1 MLFAGDHVLP
11 HITPSIGFEPA
22 ARPGALT
29 RFLTSL
35 AALRAEPDR
44 LLLPAHGPV
53 APSVHARIDELV
65 AHHDKRLDEIAAA
78 VVAGGSTAARGRR
91 RHPLDAPRVPPR
103 RHGDVQPHARGAGD
117 RRAPRGPRRAG
128 TGAPGTPTR
137 TTGVNHH
144 AVGLTVA
151 SRTRPERRLAARCRV
166 RRYGGWSSR
175 HNDAGPSELEKACV
189 TRTSSSAADAS
200 PVTADAPWTPPI
212 PSRPSSPTSS
222 MLYGKLDDRRAE
234 TAGLLARVLR
244 DETTGTPQAVS
255 ERDAAAQ
262 MYSEQL
268 ATLSAVENGLC
279 FGRLDLDPDRPP
291 PPPADGVGDPDV
303 EGLDQDVLYVGRL
316 GLLDEDHDYEPLL
329 IDWRAPAARPY
340 YTATAASPDGV
351 RRRRHIRSRSR
362 RVTAVDD
369 EILDLEEAAR
379 VGATTQRTGL
389 TGEAVLLAALSA
401 GRTGRMG
408 DIVATIQGEQDRVI
422 RSSANGVVVVEG
434 GPGTGKTAVALH
446 RAAYLLYTHRRQLAR
461 RGVLV
466 VGPNPTFLRYI
477 EQVLPSLGETSVLLS
492 TVGELYPGLAAR
504 RAEPARAAALKGHAD
519 MTKVLSTA
527 VRDRQELP
535 RRPIQLVVDGE
546 PVVLD
551 RDLVAQARTRARRTR
566 RPHNDAK
573 RTFIRE
579 VTDQLARR
587 EVDRVGRDLDGRSN
601 LLDRGDLADVRAG
614 LRADPDLRA
623 ALDGLWPTLSPPQL
637 LADLWTSPQRLRAAT
652 RGWRDA
658 DRDLLARDAPPAD
671 PFDGAW
677 WSPADAVLLDE
688 VAELLGEDD
697 TAAREAEERKRE
709 ADEAYAAGVLE
720 ILAMEE
726 DWDPELLRPTDVVDA
741 SVLADRTREA
751 TYASAAERAADDR
764 TWTFGHVIVDEA
776 QELSPMAW
784 RVLMRRCP
792 SRSMT
797 LVGDVAQTGAR
808 AGASSWGEVLS
819 PYVKSRW
826 RREVLTVNYRT
837 PAEIMAVAADV
848 LAAIDPSAKPPE
860 SVRESGVA
868 PRAVATD
875 EAGLVDATVAQAR
888 KAREAVVDAE
898 GAGRVAVLAPA
909 GRVDALAAALGVDA
923 GPTGAGATAD
933 PAVDLA
939 AEVVV
944 SEVADAKGLE
954 FDAVVL
960 VDPAGVTDDSPRGL
974 NDLYVALTRATRSLV
989 VVHPG
994 PLPTV
999 LDRLEWE

>member
-1 MLFAGDHVLP
+1 M
-11 HITPSIGFEPA
+11 
-22 ARPGALT
+22 
-29 RFLTSL
+29 
-35 AALRAEPDR
+35 
-44 LLLPAHGPV
+44 
-53 APSVHARIDELV
+53 
-65 AHHDKRLDEIAAA
+65 
-78 VVAGGSTAARGRR
+78 
-91 RHPLDAPRVPPR
+91 
-103 RHGDVQPHARGAGD
+103 
-117 RRAPRGPRRAG
+117 
-128 TGAPGTPTR
+128 
-137 TTGVNHH
+137 
-144 AVGLTVA
+144 
-151 SRTRPERRLAARCRV
+151 
-166 RRYGGWSSR
+166 
-175 HNDAGPSELEKACV
+175 
-189 TRTSSSAADAS
+189 TRTSPSAATERGAHAPDDD
-200 PVTADAPWTPPI
+200 PVAGDPVVAEQPYV
-212 PSRPSSPTSS
+212 S
-222 MLYGKLDDRRAE
+222 MLYGKLDERRAE
-234 TAGLLARVLR
+234 TAALLARVLR

-268 ATLSAVENGLC
+268 ATLSAVEQGLC

-291 PPPADGVGDPDV
+291 PPPVDGDPEPI

-316 GLLDEDHDYEPLL
+316 GLLDDQHDYEPLL
-329 IDWRAPAARPY
+329 VDWRAPAARPY

-369 EILDLEEAAR
+369 EILDLAEAAR
-379 VGATTQRTGL
+379 VGATATARTGL

-492 TVGELYPGLAAR
+492 TVGELYPGLSAHR
-504 RAEPARAAALKGHAD
+504 PEPAPAAALKGRAD
-519 MTKVLSTA
+519 MSKMLASA

-535 RRPIQLVVDGE
+535 RRPIRLTVDGE
-546 PVVLD
+546 PVVVD
-551 RDLVAQARTRARRTR
+551 RDVVAQARTRARRTR

-573 RTFIRE
+573 RTFVRE
-579 VTDQLARR
+579 VVDQLARR
-587 EVDRVGRDLDGRSN
+587 EVDRVGRDLDGNGN

-623 ALDGLWPTLSPPQL
+623 VLDGLWPTLTPPQL
-637 LADLWTSPQRLRAAT
+637 LADLWTTPQRLRAAT
-652 RGWRDA
+652 RGWSDA

-671 PFDGAW
+671 PLDGAW

-808 AGASSWGEVLS
+808 GGASSWAEVLS
-819 PYVKSRW
+819 PYVAARW

-848 LAAIDPSAKPPE
+848 LAAIDPTATPPE

-868 PRAVATD
+868 PVAVAAD
-875 EAGLVDATVAQAR
+875 EDGLVATAAEQAR
-888 KAREAVVDAE
+888 AARAAVVDAE
-898 GAGRVAVLAPA
+898 GAGRVAVLAPGA
-909 GRVDALAAALGVDA
+909 RVDGLAAALGVAA
-923 GPTGAGATAD
+923 GPAGATAGPTTD
-933 PAVDLA
+933 PTVDLE
-939 AEVVV
+939 AEIVV

-960 VDPAGVTDDSPRGL
+960 VDPAGVVDASPRGL

-989 VVHPG
+989 VVHPEA
-994 PLPTV
+994 LPTV
-999 LDRLEWE
+999 LRRLG

>member
-1 MLFAGDHVLP
+1 
-11 HITPSIGFEPA
+11 
-22 ARPGALT
+22 
-29 RFLTSL
+29 
-35 AALRAEPDR
+35 
-44 LLLPAHGPV
+44 
-53 APSVHARIDELV
+53 
-65 AHHDKRLDEIAAA
+65 
-78 VVAGGSTAARGRR
+78 
-91 RHPLDAPRVPPR
+91 
-103 RHGDVQPHARGAGD
+103 
-117 RRAPRGPRRAG
+117 
-128 TGAPGTPTR
+128 
-137 TTGVNHH
+137 
-144 AVGLTVA
+144 
-151 SRTRPERRLAARCRV
+151 
-166 RRYGGWSSR
+166 
-175 HNDAGPSELEKACV
+175 
-189 TRTSSSAADAS
+189 
-200 PVTADAPWTPPI
+200 
-212 PSRPSSPTSS
+212 
-222 MLYGKLDDRRAE
+222 MLYGKLDERRAE
-234 TAGLLARVLR
+234 TAALLARVLR

-268 ATLSAVENGLC
+268 ATLSAVEQGLC

-291 PPPADGVGDPDV
+291 PPPVDGDPDAI

-316 GLLDEDHDYEPLL
+316 GLLDDQHDYEPLL
-329 IDWRAPAARPY
+329 VDWRAPAARPY

-369 EILDLEEAAR
+369 EILDLDEAAAAAAAR
-379 VGATTQRTGL
+379 GTQRTGL

-492 TVGELYPGLAAR
+492 TVGELYPGLAAH
-504 RAEPARAAALKGHAD
+504 RAEAPAAAALKGHLEMGKMLA
-519 MTKVLSTA
+519 TA

-535 RRPIQLVVDGE
+535 HRPIRLVVDGE
-546 PVVLD
+546 PVVVD
-551 RDLVAQARTRARRTR
+551 RDVVAQARTRARRTR

-573 RTFIRE
+573 RTFVRE
-579 VTDQLARR
+579 VVDQLARR
-587 EVDRVGRDLDGRSN
+587 EVDRVSRDVDGSTT
-601 LLDRGDLADVRAG
+601 LLDRADLADVRAG

-623 ALDGLWPTLSPPQL
+623 VLDELWPTLTPPQL
-637 LADLWTSPQRLRAAT
+637 LADLWTDQRRLRAAT
-652 RGWRDA
+652 RGWSDA
-658 DRDLLARDAPPAD
+658 DRDLLARSGGVPDD
-671 PFDGAW
+671 LLDGAW

-808 AGASSWGEVLS
+808 GGASSWAEVLS
-819 PYVKSRW
+819 PYVKARW

-848 LAAIDPSAKPPE
+848 LAAIDPGATPPE
-860 SVRESGVA
+860 SVREAGES

-875 EAGLVDATVAQAR
+875 ERGLVEAAVEQAR
-888 KAREAVVDAE
+888 RARAAVVDVE
-898 GAGRVAVLAPA
+898 GAGRVAVLAP
-909 GRVDALAAALGVDA
+909 GSRVDALAAALGVAA
-923 GPTGAGATAD
+923 GPTGAADAPGD

-939 AEVVV
+939 SEVVV
-944 SEVADAKGLE
+944 CEVADAKGLE
-954 FDAVVL
+954 FDAVVVADPQGV
-960 VDPAGVTDDSPRGL
+960 VDVSPRGL
-974 NDLYVALTRATRSLV
+974 NDLYVALTRATRALV

-994 PLPTV
+994 ALPGV
-999 LDRLEWE
+999 LGRLQPS

>member
-1 MLFAGDHVLP
+1 M
-11 HITPSIGFEPA
+11 
-22 ARPGALT
+22 
-29 RFLTSL
+29 
-35 AALRAEPDR
+35 
-44 LLLPAHGPV
+44 
-53 APSVHARIDELV
+53 
-65 AHHDKRLDEIAAA
+65 
-78 VVAGGSTAARGRR
+78 
-91 RHPLDAPRVPPR
+91 
-103 RHGDVQPHARGAGD
+103 
-117 RRAPRGPRRAG
+117 
-128 TGAPGTPTR
+128 
-137 TTGVNHH
+137 
-144 AVGLTVA
+144 
-151 SRTRPERRLAARCRV
+151 
-166 RRYGGWSSR
+166 
-175 HNDAGPSELEKACV
+175 
-189 TRTSSSAADAS
+189 TRTSSPAADTS
-200 PVTADAPWTPPI
+200 PRDTHGGTVSDADPVAAEQPYVA
-212 PSRPSSPTSS
+212 

-268 ATLSAVENGLC
+268 STLSAVENGLC
-279 FGRLDLDPDRPP
+279 FGRLDLDPERPP

-379 VGATTQRTGL
+379 VGAATQRTGL

-546 PVVLD
+546 RVVLD

-623 ALDGLWPTLSPPQL
+623 ALEGLWPTLSPPQL

-671 PFDGAW
+671 PFDGSW

-819 PYVKSRW
+819 PYVAKRW

-837 PAEIMAVAADV
+837 PAEIMAVAAEV
-848 LAAIDPSAKPPE
+848 LAAIDPSAAPPE

-909 GRVDALAAALGVDA
+909 GRVDALAAALGVAA
-923 GPTGAGATAD
+923 GPTGAGDDGRAGD
-933 PAVDLA
+933 PTVDLA

-960 VDPAGVTDDSPRGL
+960 VDPVGVTDDSPRGL

>member
-1 MLFAGDHVLP
+1 M
-11 HITPSIGFEPA
+11 
-22 ARPGALT
+22 
-29 RFLTSL
+29 
-35 AALRAEPDR
+35 
-44 LLLPAHGPV
+44 
-53 APSVHARIDELV
+53 
-65 AHHDKRLDEIAAA
+65 
-78 VVAGGSTAARGRR
+78 
-91 RHPLDAPRVPPR
+91 
-103 RHGDVQPHARGAGD
+103 
-117 RRAPRGPRRAG
+117 
-128 TGAPGTPTR
+128 
-137 TTGVNHH
+137 
-144 AVGLTVA
+144 
-151 SRTRPERRLAARCRV
+151 
-166 RRYGGWSSR
+166 
-175 HNDAGPSELEKACV
+175 
-189 TRTSSSAADAS
+189 TRTSPSAADTARGDPPDTDS
-200 PVTADAPWTPPI
+200 DPVAAEQPYVT
-212 PSRPSSPTSS
+212 
-222 MLYGKLDDRRAE
+222 MLYGKLDERRAE
-234 TAGLLARVLR
+234 TAALLARVLR
-244 DETTGTPQAVS
+244 EETTGTPQAVS

-268 ATLSAVENGLC
+268 ATLSAVEQGLC

-291 PPPADGVGDPDV
+291 APPVDGDPGPI
-303 EGLDQDVLYVGRL
+303 EGGDGADQDVLYVGRL
-316 GLLDEDHDYEPLL
+316 GLLDDAHDYEPLL
-329 IDWRAPAARPY
+329 VDWRAPAARPY

-351 RRRRHIRSRSR
+351 TRRRHIRSRSR

-369 EILDLEEAAR
+369 EILDLDEAAAAAASR
-379 VGATTQRTGL
+379 ATQRTGL

-408 DIVATIQGEQDRVI
+408 DIVATIQSEQDRVI

-492 TVGELYPGLAAR
+492 TVGELYPGLAAHR
-504 RAEPARAAALKGHAD
+504 HEAPAAAALKGRTD
-519 MTKVLSTA
+519 MSKLLASA

-535 RRPIQLVVDGE
+535 RQPIRLVVDGE
-546 PVVLD
+546 PVVVD
-551 RDLVAQARTRARRTR
+551 RDVVAQARTRARRTR

-573 RTFIRE
+573 RTFVRE
-579 VTDQLARR
+579 VVDQLARR
-587 EVDRVGRDLDGRSN
+587 EVERVGRDLDGRTN

-623 ALDGLWPTLSPPQL
+623 VLDELWPTLTPPQL
-637 LADLWTSPQRLRAAT
+637 LADLWTSPRRLRAVT
-652 RGWRDA
+652 RGWSDA
-658 DRDLLARDAPPAD
+658 DRELLARDAPPEH
-671 PFDGAW
+671 PLDGAW

-808 AGASSWGEVLS
+808 GGASSWAEVLS
-819 PYVKSRW
+819 PYVAARW

-848 LAAIDPSAKPPE
+848 LAAIDPGARPPQ
-860 SVRESGVA
+860 SVRESGLA
-868 PRAVATD
+868 PQAVATD
-875 EAGLVDATVAQAR
+875 EAGLVDAAVAQAR
-888 KAREAVVDAE
+888 AAREAVVDAE
-898 GAGRVAVLAPA
+898 GAGRVAVLAP
-909 GRVDALAAALGVDA
+909 GTRVDALAAALGVAA
-923 GPTGAGATAD
+923 GPTGAADGD
-933 PAVDLA
+933 PAVDLGA
-939 AEVVV
+939 QIVV

-960 VDPAGVTDDSPRGL
+960 VDPEGVVDASPRGL

-994 PLPTV
+994 DLPSV
-999 LDRLEWE
+999 LGRLGPG